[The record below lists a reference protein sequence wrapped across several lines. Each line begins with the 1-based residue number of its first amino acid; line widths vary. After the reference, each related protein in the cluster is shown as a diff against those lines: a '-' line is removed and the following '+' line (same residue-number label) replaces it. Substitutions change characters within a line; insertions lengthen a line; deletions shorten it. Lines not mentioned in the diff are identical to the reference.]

1 MIVPVDEQF
10 MKIYKTT
17 RLPTGSFLRRRK
29 ECSPV
34 LLLLYNII
42 APGYEQSINYG
53 FSGGLFRADMRDR
66 MGNSM
71 AEKTTRL
78 HTGSFFR
85 GRRDQNWSRLSAA
98 C

>member
-1 MIVPVDEQF
+1 MIAAVDEQS

-34 LLLLYNII
+34 QLLLYNII

-53 FSGGLFRADMRDR
+53 FSGG
-66 MGNSM
+66 
-71 AEKTTRL
+71 
-78 HTGSFFR
+78 
-85 GRRDQNWSRLSAA
+85 
-98 C
+98 